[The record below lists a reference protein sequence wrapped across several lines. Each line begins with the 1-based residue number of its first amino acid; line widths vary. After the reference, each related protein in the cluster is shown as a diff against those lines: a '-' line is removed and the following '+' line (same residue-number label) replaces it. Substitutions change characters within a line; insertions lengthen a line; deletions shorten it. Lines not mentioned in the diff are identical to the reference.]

1 MDGVPLYEV
10 SKLLRH
16 ASITMT
22 EKYAHLA
29 PDHLHQVVANSGFS
43 AHLRGGAHPLLIFN
57 LIHLSSPHSEGVN

>member
-29 PDHLHQVVANSGFS
+29 PDHLHQVLANSGFS
-43 AHLRGGAHPLLIFN
+43 AHLRGVPTPF
-57 LIHLSSPHSEGVN
+57 